1 MIVRVAKQNKK
12 KDKIIIT
19 LIILI
24 LLMIVVT
31 TTKKESIISNAVRE
45 LMKSDTTAEIVE
57 TSTQGLVLHADELIK
72 ESTDE
77 TNMAYNT
84 KYLQELVD
92 KVSNA
97 GGGVV
102 HIPSGTFYFT
112 SGGINAR
119 GTENYVIKSR
129 DNVLVEGEGTDDT
142 TGTIL
147 KPYGTPKN
155 GLDMF
160 YYNQYRDTQGE
171 DTTYIVNADF
181 RNFVI
186 DGGMAVGET
195 YNTSGKGFML
205 NLYRDCDWE
214 NVVVKNTDGTGFGM
228 DNPINCTVKNCIA
241 INCGKNANTNNVG
254 ASGFGIGTG
263 FSEEESIYISNCT
276 AIGNKKYGFFFEH
289 QGRFQT
295 LYRATKSESLV
306 VSNCKSVGN
315 LYNFGGARANDVTYE
330 NCTSLEEDANSVN
343 RAAFYFEEI
352 SRRVHLTNCKV
363 EKTFTDLTD
372 NTKYYYEPAYWA
384 LNNGISTGT
393 TVTNFGADELCTR
406 TYALEFL
413 YRMAGRPGKVIFGDW
428 KSEANAENF
437 KTNFS
442 DLATDASCIEAI
454 KWAEDEGLLDF
465 LGTEFLPSSACTK
478 DVFITILWKYAG
490 SPIVESENNFP
501 DVEDGA
507 YYENAVNWAVSK
519 GIVKG
524 NADGNLEPTEECTRG
539 QIITYLYRFYN
550 SCDTYS
556 ITYNLNQGEIVEEN
570 PASYTVG
577 GNAITLNA
585 PIKVGYTFDG
595 WTGSNGTTPEKQI
608 TINKDDTGNKIYTA
622 NWTANNY
629 TVVFNS
635 NGGNG
640 EMEKETFKYDCPQI
654 LSPNE
659 FKNEG
664 YDFKGW
670 NTKQDGT
677 GITYTDKQAVNNL
690 TETSNKE
697 ITLYA
702 QWEIQNPNN
711 RKNIFIGDSIYV
723 EMNNIVGGDETWVAS
738 RGQGLDWVKNTA
750 LTSIENQI
758 GDRTNVIIG
767 ICLNDLF
774 NKYLNN
780 GNVDVDGV
788 VEMYAEYFNAKA
800 IEYTQLGANVYF
812 MGPGPVDDSKIDS
825 TTRKVNNADIV
836 DFNNKIQTKLEG
848 ITFINLYENIINDFN
863 AKNPDLSRADGTHG
877 TALYYS
883 KVYNIIKQA
892 LGQDYVPTFEA
903 FYNMTDIS
911 ANAKYIVPLKWGYE
925 NVFIDPISETKFGP
939 NNTISRADAITLIWR
954 SQGIPYYNCEL
965 AFTDVSKNDS
975 YYDAVMWGVG
985 NNIVAGLTDS
995 TFGPNN
1001 SCQRGHYIM
1010 FLWRIEGKPVV
1021 TTSNNFTDVENG
1033 KTYTDA
1039 INWAVSEGIINEDL
1053 NGEFRPEEACTRAEA
1068 ITFAYNYYNRYQI
1081 YKVEH
1086 YKQNIDGTYPEE
1098 AEETEIFKANIGTS
1112 ITPETKIYEGFTA
1125 PDKQT
1130 EEIAED
1136 GSTVVKYYY
1145 TRNSYMVTV
1154 TKGEGIQNVT
1164 GTGSYKYE
1172 EEVKI
1177 YAILEEGYENIT
1189 WTGDYTTNI
1198 FNMPSKDVKLQV
1210 NAQKIKCIITS
1221 PKYNISQSYISDI
1234 SDKTTVQKLKNSIE
1248 TNATEIKILNKN
1260 NEELS
1265 PEDIIGTGMTLLL
1278 KLGNKTESFKLVIN
1292 GDVDG
1297 DGYTNIKDILSI
1309 NKHRLNKATLENEY
1323 LLAGDVTDDGVV
1335 DAKDILKINKYRLKK
1350 IDTL

>member
-1 MIVRVAKQNKK
+1 MNKNKK
-12 KDKIIIT
+12 KIITT
-19 LIILI
+19 LIILM
-24 LLMIVVT
+24 LLIIVVAS
-31 TTKKESIISNAVRE
+31 TTKKESIISNAVKRI
-45 LMKSDTTAEIVE
+45 MKNESTIEIVE
-57 TSTQGLVLHADELIK
+57 TSTQGLVLHADELIE
-72 ESTDE
+72 ESTGK
-77 TNMAYNT
+77 TNMAHNT
-84 KYLQELVD
+84 EYLQELID
-92 KVSNA
+92 EVSNA

-102 HIPSGTFYFT
+102 HIPAGTFYFT

-119 GTENYVIKSR
+119 GSENYVIKGR
-129 DNVLVEGEGTDDT
+129 DNVLVEGEGTNET

-147 KPYGTPKN
+147 KPYGTPKY

-160 YYNQYRDTQGE
+160 YYNQYRDTNGN

-186 DGGMAVGET
+186 DGEMAVGET

-205 NLYRDCDWE
+205 NLYKDCDWE

-241 INCGKNANTNNVG
+241 IKCGKNANTNSAG

-263 FSEEESIYISNCT
+263 FSEEESIHISDCT
-276 AIGNKKYGFFFEH
+276 SIGNKKYGFFFEH

-306 VSNCKSVGN
+306 VSNCKAVGN
-315 LYNFGGARANDVTYE
+315 LYNFGGARANDVSYE
-330 NCTSLEEDANSVN
+330 NCTSLEEDTNSAN

-352 SRRVHLTNCKV
+352 SRRVHLANCKV

-372 NTKYYYEPAYWA
+372 TTKYYYEPAYWA

-393 TVTNFGADELCTR
+393 TVTNFGADELCIR

-413 YRMAGRPGKVIFGDW
+413 YRIAGRPGEVIFGNW

-442 DLATDASCIEAI
+442 DLTTDSSCIDAI

-465 LGTEFLPSSACTK
+465 LGTEFLPNKDCTK

-490 SPIVESENNFP
+490 APIVESGNDFP
-501 DVEDGA
+501 DVEEGA
-507 YYENAVNWAVSK
+507 YYEDAVNWAVSK

-524 NADGNLEPTEECTRG
+524 YANGKLEPTEECTRG

-550 SCDTYS
+550 SLDEYS
-556 ITYNLNQGEIVEEN
+556 ITYNLNQGKIVKEN

-577 GNAITLNA
+577 GNSIILNA
-585 PIKVGYTFDG
+585 PVKVGYTFEG
-595 WTGSNGTTPEKQI
+595 WTGSNGTTPEKKI
-608 TINKDDTGNKIYTA
+608 TINTNDIGNKIYTA
-622 NWTANNY
+622 NWTANKY
-629 TVVFNS
+629 TIVFDS

-654 LSPNE
+654 LSQNKFE
-659 FKNEG
+659 YEG
-664 YDFKGW
+664 YKFKGW
-670 NTKQDGT
+670 NTKKDGT
-677 GITYTDKQAVNNL
+677 GTTYNDKQAVNNL
-690 TETSNKE
+690 TTISNKE

-702 QWEIQNPNN
+702 QWEFQYPNN

-723 EMNNIVGGDETWVAS
+723 EMNNIVGGNETWVAA

-750 LTSIENQI
+750 LPSVEGQIEEN
-758 GDRTNVIIG
+758 TNVIIG

-780 GNVDVDGV
+780 GNVDVDSV

-800 IEYTQLGANVYF
+800 IGYTQLGAKVYF

-825 TTRKVNNADIV
+825 TRKVNNADIV

-848 ITFINLYENIINDFN
+848 ITFINLYSNIIDDFN
-863 AKNPDLSRADGTHG
+863 AKDPDLLRDDGTHG

-883 KVYNIIKQA
+883 KVYNIIKKS

-903 FYNMTDIS
+903 FNNMTDIS
-911 ANAKYIVPLKWGYE
+911 ADSRYIVPLRWGYE

-939 NNTISRADAITLIWR
+939 DNAISRAESITLIWR
-954 SQGIPYYNCEL
+954 SQGIPYYKCEIS
-965 AFTDVSKNDS
+965 FTDVSENDS
-975 YYDAVMWGVG
+975 CYDALMWGIG
-985 NNIVAGLTDS
+985 NDIVAGTTVS
-995 TFGPNN
+995 TFEPNN
-1001 SCQRGHYIM
+1001 TCERGHFIM
-1010 FLWRIEGKPVV
+1010 FLWRMAGEPIVA
-1021 TTSNNFTDVENG
+1021 TSNNFTDVEDG
-1033 KTYTDA
+1033 KKYTDA
-1039 INWAVSEGIINEDL
+1039 INWAVSERIINENL

-1068 ITFAYNYYNRYQI
+1068 ITFVYNYYNKYQT

-1086 YKQNIDGTYPEE
+1086 YKQNIDETYPEKP
-1098 AEETEIFKANIGTS
+1098 EETEIFRANIGTE

-1125 PDKQT
+1125 PNKQT
-1130 EEIAED
+1130 EELAND
-1136 GSTVVKYYY
+1136 GSTVIKYYY
-1145 TRNSYMVTV
+1145 IRNSYTVTV
-1154 TKGEGIQNVT
+1154 TKGEGIQNVI
-1164 GTGSYKYE
+1164 GMGPYKYE
-1172 EEVKI
+1172 EKVKI
-1177 YAILEEGYENIT
+1177 YAILKEGYENIK

-1198 FNMPSKDVKLQV
+1198 FNMPSKNVRLNV
-1210 NAQKIKCIITS
+1210 NAQEIKCTIIS
-1221 PKYNISQSYISDI
+1221 SKYNISQSYISDI
-1234 SDKTTVQKLKNSIE
+1234 SDKTTVQKFKSSIE

-1260 NEELS
+1260 NEEMNS
-1265 PEDIIGTGMTLLL
+1265 NGIIGTGMTLIL
-1278 KLGNKTESFKLVIN
+1278 KLGNKTESLKLVIN
-1292 GDVDG
+1292 GDTNG
-1297 DGYTNIKDILSI
+1297 DGYADIKDILAI
-1309 NKHRLNKATLENEY
+1309 NKHRLNKTTLENEY
-1323 LLAGDVTDDGVV
+1323 LLAGDVTDDGRV
-1335 DAKDILKINKYRLKK
+1335 DMKDILKINKYRLKK